1 MVETVERLRTVLAEH
16 YAVDRELGHG
26 GMATVYLAQDLKL
39 GRQVAIKVLRP
50 DLATSLGPGRFLRE
64 IRIASR
70 LTHPNIL
77 PVYDSGTAEG
87 VIFYVMPYVAGES
100 LRERIH
106 RESQLPVA
114 DAIRIA
120 REVAEGLAYAHA
132 EDVVHRDIKPG
143 NILLEDGHA
152 VIADF
157 GLARAIRAAVAD
169 DLSSAGLALGTPTYM
184 SPEQSSGADQVDG
197 RSDVYSLGCV
207 LYEMLAGEPP
217 FTGPSAQAIAA
228 KRLQLP
234 VPPLRS
240 VRPHVPMSVV
250 AAMERALEKIPADR
264 FQTAGEFAR
273 ALTDTGLPG
282 SGRRLHRALGWGAV
296 LLASAAALG
305 VMLVERQ
312 ARRGGG
318 IHAVAPQSRA
328 PVGVADPTHVAVLYF
343 DSESPDTALEW
354 VANGLTEDLIDQLGQ
369 VEALNVISANGVRP
383 YRDRPASP
391 DSIARALSVGTLVT
405 GTVAGSLDHP
415 RVTVRLVEPTGRQV
429 DSKVIE
435 ATAGNVLALR
445 GELTQQVSGFLRQRL
460 GKEIKL
466 RELRSAGNPRAWVYV
481 RRAEDL
487 REDGRALYAAG
498 DTTGAQR
505 TFDAA
510 DSLFGLAEGLDPDW
524 VDPIVLRGW
533 IAADRIDLAAA
544 RTEAAIV
551 QWAPPGI
558 ALAERALSRR
568 PGYPPALELRGF
580 LRLVQWLY
588 SNQAERAEA
597 EAAERDLRAASVPE
611 NPSHARAQTTLSQLL
626 WRRGSFAEANL
637 MARRAYEADAFL
649 ADAPA
654 VLDRLYGTSLLL
666 RRWGEASD
674 WCAQGHR
681 RFPDQWLF
689 TQCRLVLLSM
699 PTGER
704 PDPALAWRLV
714 AEMERLTPPSE
725 WTALAPRWHMV
736 VASVLARAGQ
746 RDSAR
751 RTLRAA
757 QKAAA
762 GDPELEIYEA
772 DVRVLL
778 GEDER
783 ALTLLERYADY
794 SPALKAF
801 IQGWPNFDPL
811 HRYPR
816 FRALAAA
823 PR

>member
-1 MVETVERLRTVLAEH
+1 MLATLERLRAVLAER
-16 YAVDRELGHG
+16 YAVDRELGRG

-39 GRQVAIKVLRP
+39 GRQVAIKVLRS
-50 DLATSLGPGRFLRE
+50 DLAESLGPGRFLRE

-77 PVYDSGTAEG
+77 PVYDSGTADG
-87 VIFYVMPYVAGES
+87 LIFYVMPYVAGES
-100 LRERIH
+100 LRERIR
-106 RESQLPVA
+106 RESLLPLA

-157 GLARAIRAAVAD
+157 GLARAIRAAVID
-169 DLSSAGLALGTPTYM
+169 DLSSAGLALGTPPYM

-197 RSDVYSLGCV
+197 RSDIYSLGCV

-228 KRLQLP
+228 KHLQLP

-240 VRPHVPMSVV
+240 VRPHVPVSVV
-250 AAMERALEKIPADR
+250 AAIEQALEKISADR

-273 ALTDTGLPG
+273 ALTDTDLPG
-282 SGRRLHRALGWGAV
+282 SGRRLRRALGWGAM
-296 LLASAAALG
+296 LLATVAALG
-305 VMLVERQ
+305 MMLVERQ
-312 ARRGGG
+312 ARRGGET
-318 IHAVAPQSRA
+318 HAVNPRLGG
-328 PVGVADPTHVAVLYF
+328 PVNVADPTHIAVLYF
-343 DSESPDTALEW
+343 EAESPDTLLKW
-354 VANGLTEDLIDQLGQ
+354 VGNGLTEELIDQLGQ
-369 VEALNVISANGVRP
+369 VEALSVISANGVRP

-391 DSIARALSVGTLVT
+391 DSIAKALSVGTLVA
-405 GTVAGSLDHP
+405 GTVAGSLNRP
-415 RVTVRLVEPTGRQV
+415 RVTVRLIDPSGRQL
-429 DSKVIE
+429 DTKVIQ
-435 ATAGNVLALR
+435 ATAGDVLALR
-445 GELTQQVSGFLRQRL
+445 GELAQQVAGFLRQRL
-460 GKEIKL
+460 GREIKL
-466 RELRSAGNPRAWVYV
+466 RELRSGGNAQAWVQV
-481 RRAEDL
+481 RRVDDL
-487 REDGRALYAAG
+487 RLDGRALYAAG
-498 DTTGAQR
+498 DTNGAQR

-510 DSLFGLAEGLDPDW
+510 DSLLGLAERLDPDW

-533 IAADRIDLAAA
+533 IAADRIALADA
-544 RTEAAIV
+544 RTEAAIAK
-551 QWAPPGI
+551 WAPHGL
-558 ALAERALSRR
+558 ALAERALRRR
-568 PGYPPALELRGF
+568 PGYPPALELRGS
-580 LRLVQWLY
+580 LRFGQWLY
-588 SNQAERAEA
+588 SKQAERAEVD
-597 EAAERDLRAASVPE
+597 AAERDLRAAAVPE
-611 NPSHARAQTTLSQLL
+611 NPSHTRAQTTLSHLL

-637 MARRAYEADAFL
+637 VARRAYEADAFL

-654 VLDRLYGTSLLL
+654 VLDRLYVTSLLL

-689 TQCRLVLLSM
+689 TLCRLTLLAM

-704 PDPALAWRLV
+704 PDPATAWRLV
-714 AEMERLTPPSE
+714 AEMERVTAPSE
-725 WTALAPRWHMV
+725 WAVLAPRWHMV

-762 GDPELEIYEA
+762 GDPELDIYEA

-783 ALTLLERYADY
+783 TLSLLERYAGY
-794 SPALKAF
+794 SPSLRAF
-801 IQGWPNFDPL
+801 IQGWPNFDRL

-816 FRALAAA
+816 FQALAAA